1 MRKTTF
7 EQRMKSY
14 IIMLILTG
22 AFLTLSTGFM
32 WLKNNQPTTPTQ
44 DVVYLEYMDGVVE
57 HVEPLK
63 LISMSDN
70 ETQEVELEE
79 LVEYDSN
86 GFDGDIVIATAR
98 EVITMQTIDGV
109 KTFTNHLI
117 G

>member
-14 IIMLILTG
+14 IILIILTG

-32 WLKNNQPTTPTQ
+32 WLTTNAPTVGMLDLPVIEKANATPLLPVIEL
-44 DVVYLEYMDGVVE
+44 DVVAQI
-57 HVEPLK
+57 PT
-63 LISMSDN
+63 INPDN
-70 ETQEVELEE
+70 F
-79 LVEYDSN
+79 N
-86 GFDGDIVIATAR
+86 GDIVIATNT
-98 EVITMQTIDGV
+98 EVITMTTVNGV